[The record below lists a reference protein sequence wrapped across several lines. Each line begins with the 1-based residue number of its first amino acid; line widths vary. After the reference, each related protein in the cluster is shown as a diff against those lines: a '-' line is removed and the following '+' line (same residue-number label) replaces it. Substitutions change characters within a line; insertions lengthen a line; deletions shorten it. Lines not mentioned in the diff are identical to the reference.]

1 MSGRFSIAIDGPA
14 GAGKSTVARGVA
26 RLLGYRYIDTGAMYR
41 AVTLLALEENININD
56 TETLCKLVKNAIIDI
71 IDNNDKG
78 TTVLL
83 NGVDVSEKVR
93 GPLVTKYVSD
103 VSKVSGVRS
112 VLVNS
117 QRKMAVS
124 GGVVMEGRDIGTA
137 VLPEAE
143 YKFYII
149 ASAQERAKR
158 RARDFENMGLTV
170 DLDQLTEDI
179 QKRDFID
186 SSREINPL
194 RPAEDAK
201 IIDCTGMSAEEVI
214 RELVAIITEGRSLC
228 STDSPGLY
236 AEHI

>member
-56 TETLCKLVKNAIIDI
+56 AETLCKLAKNAIIDI

-214 RELVAIITEGRSLC
+214 RELVAIITEGRS
-228 STDSPGLY
+228 
-236 AEHI
+236 